1 MNPKIT
7 PSRSSFPCSS
17 TSDNTVSSTH
27 KRRSVE
33 AFYAFLKWLGH
44 QINTV
49 SSGYGYSG
57 AGILPSWFCGN
68 TRIILFAGHK
78 GKTACE
84 AQPRRLI
91 PGKGHLRTVI
101 YSGSKAACN
110 PVWGLLQ
117 SLVECIL
124 EAFFCNCFN
133 IPRDLGGAVM
143 QLWSVFR
150 L

>member
-1 MNPKIT
+1 MDIQGQGFC
-7 PSRSSFPCSS
+7 R
-17 TSDNTVSSTH
+17 H
-27 KRRSVE
+27 GSV
-33 AFYAFLKWLGH
+33 A
-44 QINTV
+44 
-49 SSGYGYSG
+49 
-57 AGILPSWFCGN
+57 ILELYCLQD
-68 TRIILFAGHK
+68 TRE
-78 GKTACE
+78 KTARE

-117 SLVECIL
+117 SLVECTL

>member
-1 MNPKIT
+1 MV
-7 PSRSSFPCSS
+7 FQ
-17 TSDNTVSSTH
+17 
-27 KRRSVE
+27 
-33 AFYAFLKWLGH
+33 GH
-44 QINTV
+44 
-49 SSGYGYSG
+49 G
-57 AGILPSWFCGN
+57 FCGHGSEA
-68 TRIILFAGHK
+68 ILALKLFAGQK

-124 EAFFCNCFN
+124 EAFF
-133 IPRDLGGAVM
+133 L
-143 QLWSVFR
+143 
-150 L
+150 